1 MGTTWTANYKWFGQ
15 RVPEWLQSEVG
26 PKKSGILFYF
36 IYNSLWDYL
45 KLPRAITRVPFVRIN
60 WNFNRQWSIVGTTC
74 TVNFKWFGQRVPKW
88 LQSEVGPKKAAILL
102 THPGH
107 LSVGCQNLPIGNVPV
122 ITSHA
127 APVITSH
134 AAPVITGTLPWS
146 RERNVSKL
154 YKVNFFCIIRKIFQQ
169 INEVIWNYIGCYMK
183 RCFIM
188 NFVKLLA

>member
-15 RVPEWLQSEVG
+15 RVPKWLLSEVG

-45 KLPRAITRVPFVRIN
+45 KLPTAITRLPFVRIT
-60 WNFNRQWSIVGTTC
+60 WNFNGQWSIVGTTC

-102 THPGH
+102 THPVH
-107 LSVGCQNLPIGNVPV
+107 LSVGCQNPPIGNV
-122 ITSHA
+122 
-127 APVITSH
+127 PVITSH

-169 INEVIWNYIGCYMK
+169 NNMVIWNYIGCYMK

-188 NFVKLLA
+188 NFVTLLP